1 MQRISFKHVV
11 CLALL
16 VMSISLVPSAIVH
29 SAPDGTGGAVLPT
42 EPNDPAPTAGSNS
55 VDNLNAAGAKN
66 GEEPSTNDAGV
77 EELET
82 VESLRHD
89 LEQVKAELK
98 KAKETSLPF
107 DIRFGVSLEI
117 ILAAAALLV
126 SVVSIVLSWFL
137 FRDLVKDL
145 KRIKASLNHFK
156 QQTSLKFG
164 GIETEQE
171 RLTQQL
177 KADVESVQKKQDVFE
192 AASALNN
199 QPSPF
204 QSPPP
209 QSPLS
214 TSSFPAA
221 MATNA
226 LENRAP
232 SLTVAGL
239 IRAINTGDRQV
250 LREATA
256 AELNITS
263 ASENT
268 IAMGMSEATELEEV
282 SAGGSYLLASLEG
295 RTLLFPTDRTLRGFS
310 TTQPSKGLYSYE
322 QQSVSKA
329 EIIEP
334 AVLEKS
340 GAVWRV
346 SQKGRV
352 AIP

>member
-1 MQRISFKHVV
+1 MMQRISFKQVV
-11 CLALL
+11 CVALL
-16 VMSISLVPSAIVH
+16 VMSISLVPAALSQ
-29 SAPDGTGGAVLPT
+29 APAAEDGSVVQPT
-42 EPNDPAPTAGSNS
+42 EPD
-55 VDNLNAAGAKN
+55 AGAKN
-66 GEEPSTNDAGV
+66 GQETSTKDAGF
-77 EELET
+77 EAPDT

-89 LEQVKAELK
+89 LEKLK
-98 KAKETSLPF
+98 KDLATARQTPSL
-107 DIRFGVSLEI
+107 FGINLEI
-117 ILAAAALLV
+117 IIAAAALLA

-137 FRDLVKDL
+137 FQSLDKDFR
-145 KRIKASLNHFK
+145 RIKASLHHFE
-156 QQTSLKFG
+156 QQIRLKFG

-171 RLTQQL
+171 RLTAQL
-177 KADVESVQKKQDVFE
+177 KADVQSVQKKQDVFE
-192 AASALNN
+192 AASAFKN

-204 QSPPP
+204 QATPSSSPF
-209 QSPLS
+209 
-214 TSSFPAA
+214 TTA

-226 LENRAP
+226 PENRAP

-250 LREATA
+250 LREATT

-322 QQSVSKA
+322 QQSVAKA

-334 AVLEKS
+334 AVLEKN

-352 AIP
+352 AVP

>member
-1 MQRISFKHVV
+1 MKRISFKHVV
-11 CLALL
+11 FLALL
-16 VMSISLVPSAIVH
+16 VMSISLIPVAIAQTPPPPNLLIQPGQGEA
-29 SAPDGTGGAVLPT
+29 SSMDDADGDTTSENPATQGVNPGQTNSDGMDVT
-42 EPNDPAPTAGSNS
+42 ET
-55 VDNLNAAGAKN
+55 LK
-66 GEEPSTNDAGV
+66 
-77 EELET
+77 
-82 VESLRHD
+82 SLRHD
-89 LEQVKAELK
+89 LDRVSEELK
-98 KAKETSLPF
+98 QAAQRPSL
-107 DIRFGVSLEI
+107 FGINLEI
-117 ILAAAALLV
+117 IIAAAALLA

-137 FRDLVKDL
+137 FRSLDKDFR
-145 KRIKASLNHFK
+145 RIKASLHHFE
-156 QQTSLKFG
+156 QQIRLKFG

-171 RLTQQL
+171 RLTAQL
-177 KADVESVQKKQDVFE
+177 KADVQSVQKKQDVFE

-204 QSPPP
+204 QSPPSS
-209 QSPLS
+209 SP
-214 TSSFPAA
+214 FPTAI
-221 MATNA
+221 ATNA
-226 LENRAP
+226 PENRAP
-232 SLTVAGL
+232 SLTVADL

-250 LREATA
+250 LREATTV
-256 AELNITS
+256 ELNITS

-322 QQSVSKA
+322 QQSVAKA